1 MITPQHLADYRVMYN
16 PSDWRRLADQMGSEC
31 LMPVGAALAIAAL
44 CDEVERLHKLL
55 EDDWK

>member
-1 MITPQHLADYRVMYN
+1 MITPEQLENYRLWYT
-16 PSDWRRLADQMGSEC
+16 PADWRKLADQMGTEC
-31 LMPVGAALAIAAL
+31 LMPVSAALVIAEL

>member
-1 MITPQHLADYRVMYN
+1 MIDKQVIAAYRVLYD
-16 PSDWRRLADQMGSEC
+16 PDGWRNLANQMGSEC
-31 LMPVGAALAIAAL
+31 LMPVGAAQVIAEL